1 MSGHGTCRQR
11 TGKCLAL
18 IFLPFVMIFDGVFT
32 PLSVLP
38 LHLFRLLS
46 GHPSGMMQFLF
57 EFFIIIYRVLFFTP
71 LAFTYAWR
79 GEWYILLGHFAT
91 YAPRLP
97 FFLYLLPLWSS
108 QTAKMRAF
116 AEGGHEWAVSLL
128 LGQCHC
134 YCCFSCCGNQNYS
147 KSLVQSVDAD
157 RGGAANDNACNASII
172 KYLKR
177 GADANATDAKG
188 MSALHM
194 MCVKSLPRS
203 IQSLLRGGADPN
215 LVSAFDGANALHAA
229 LDPKL
234 NQDFKCQGKSLD
246 LRCSG
251 ANRIETVKVLIS
263 DDRLNRNATNYYK
276 KTPYMVAAEAEGQWA
291 ASKYKDLHH
300 ILVPHPTFSEVIEV
314 LGQKEPILSLMN
326 LLHQSRTNCANDGK
340 NNTVKVHIL
349 KPTNE
354 DHFGEKKENAKTN
367 VNVGKK
373 QKQLKLPL
381 NSFQL
386 RDMVW
391 AQSLEPDDQKRRDR
405 RSLVVEKIIT
415 PLINKAN
422 TVVLTKNERAL
433 LIHACEATASIG
445 AGKTTR
451 WQVLVRCWVSGHHE
465 PYCNGVFL
473 RLYDQSNQLMTFNE
487 KSIYQNDDGAI
498 IFFDLCWK
506 ICDKLVAKVIDTA
519 KTNQKK
525 QGYTVEM
532 KTNEESATP
541 SGPGADNESV
551 LLKLKS
557 GGNKSWIYS
566 MEGSRHPTP
575 TSGRWTHRTNKSMA
589 INVVAAQRDHKIK
602 CDSNHVK
609 IGDRV
614 VGTSKYLTAAQKE
627 KKRLSK
633 SCRGTVLGYYNNKE
647 SGVVGNMPLNT
658 SKPSISVRFDAFP
671 EQEPEIFD
679 DEKRNKNVVD
689 TTLSHLHEA
698 SNGESADQDTRD
710 DNRYGHRKEFDEL
723 LFRTMNEF
731 SNQLELKYK
740 EMQAHASGP
749 KLMSVP
755 VSQSFTD
762 ALKNEIPV
770 EIPSTMLLQQNSQAV
785 SGSPP
790 WLNASDD
797 DIDLD
802 GDLAGAFK
810 LTLQP
815 SGVLQSVGD
824 FCNLVQRGAHSM
836 FVSQHPKHF
845 NRQANTLDFW
855 LSLLTMSTVKHHE
868 TLDDEVQEYMSTLP
882 KRFLK
887 DNITQNLVHYKR
899 APLKRYERI
908 RQKALEYIVELKSK
922 RTVGGMVNAV
932 GRVIDIIRCSFVV
945 PTADEMMQLYSFF
958 CAATLQGDGIQALR
972 CKNEHNPNA
981 HSTGGG
987 YRDMKFNLLYQSKKI
1002 QGKTGRTIIEVQ
1014 IILQSFLEVKKKM
1027 HAVYRIDRGDFG

>member
-1 MSGHGTCRQR
+1 MCGRGTCIQR
-11 TGKCLAL
+11 IGKCLAL
-18 IFLPFVMIFDGVFT
+18 IFLPFVMIFDAVFT
-32 PLSVLP
+32 PLSALP

-46 GHPSGMMQFLF
+46 GHPSGLMQFFF
-57 EFFIIIYRVLFFTP
+57 EFLIIIYRVLFFTP

-79 GEWYILLGHFAT
+79 SEWYILLGHFAT

-108 QTAKMRAF
+108 KTAKMRAF

-134 YCCFSCCGNQNYS
+134 CCCFSCCGKQNYS
-147 KSLVQSVDAD
+147 KLLVQSVDAD
-157 RGGAANDNACNASII
+157 RGGAANDDACNTSII

-194 MCVKSLPRS
+194 MCVKSFPRS
-203 IQSLLRGGADPN
+203 VQSLLRGGADPN

-229 LDPKL
+229 LDPAL

-276 KTPYMVAAEAEGQWA
+276 KTPYMIAAEAEGQWA

-300 ILVPHPTFSEVIEV
+300 ILVPHPSYSEVVAV
-314 LGQKEPILSLMN
+314 LGGREPILSLMN
-326 LLHQSRTNCANDGK
+326 LLHQSRTNNVIDQEND
-340 NNTVKVHIL
+340 TIEVHIL
-349 KPTNE
+349 NSTNE
-354 DHFGEKKENAKTN
+354 DHFG
-367 VNVGKK
+367 GKK
-373 QKQLKLPL
+373 QNDKRSVSVGKNQKQLDLPL

-386 RDMVW
+386 RDMLW
-391 AQSLEPDDQKRRDR
+391 AKALEPDDQKRMDR
-405 RSLVVEKIIT
+405 RSLVVAKIIT

-422 TVVLTKNERAL
+422 TAVLTKNERAL

-445 AGKTTR
+445 AGKTAR
-451 WQVLVRCWVSGHHE
+451 WKVLVRCWVSGHHGS
-465 PYCNGVFL
+465 YCNGVFM
-473 RLYDQSNQLMTFNE
+473 RLYDQNGQLLTFHE
-487 KSIYQNDDGAI
+487 KSIYQNDDGAV

-506 ICDKLVAKVIDTA
+506 MCDKIVDT
-519 KTNQKK
+519 TDTDQKK
-525 QGYTVEM
+525 KQENTVEM
-532 KTNEESATP
+532 KKDKENAPP
-541 SGPGADNESV
+541 SGADNESL

-557 GGNKSWIYS
+557 GGNKTWIYS

-575 TSGRWTHRTNKSMA
+575 PSGRWTHRTNKSMT
-589 INVVAAQRDHKIK
+589 INVVSAQRTYNIK
-602 CDSNHVK
+602 CDSNNVK

-614 VGTSKYLTAAQKE
+614 VGTSIYLTAAQKE
-627 KKRLSK
+627 KKGLSK
-633 SCRGTVLGYYNNKE
+633 SCRGTVVGYYNNKE
-647 SGVVGNMPLNT
+647 SSIVGSMPLNT
-658 SKPSISVRFDAFP
+658 SKPSISVRFDDFP
-671 EQEPEIFD
+671 EQEPEIFVD
-679 DEKRNKNVVD
+679 KKQNKNIVD
-689 TTLSHLHEA
+689 TTLSHLYEA
-698 SNGESADQDTRD
+698 KNGESADQDPRG
-710 DNRYGHRKEFDEL
+710 DNRYGHRKEFDQL
-723 LFRTMNEF
+723 LFKTMNEF

-755 VSQSFTD
+755 VSQIFTD
-762 ALKNEIPV
+762 TGETLCTA
-770 EIPSTMLLQQNSQAV
+770 MLLQQNSQAV

-790 WLNASDD
+790 WLNTNGDD
-797 DIDLD
+797 THPD

-810 LTLQP
+810 LTLKP
-815 SGVLQSVGD
+815 SGVLESVND
-824 FCNLVQRGAHSM
+824 FCNLIQRGANSM
-836 FVSQHPKHF
+836 FASQHPKNF
-845 NRQANTLDFW
+845 NRQASILNFW

-868 TLDDEVQEYMSTLP
+868 TLNDEVQEYMSTLP
-882 KRFLK
+882 KRFMK
-887 DNITQNLVHYKR
+887 DNITQKLVYYKR

-908 RQKALEYIVELKSK
+908 RQKALEYFFELKLK
-922 RTVGGMVNAV
+922 RTVGGMANAV
-932 GRVIDIIRCSFVV
+932 GRVVDIIRCSFVV
-945 PTADEMMQLYSFF
+945 PTAYEMMQLYNFF
-958 CAATLQGDGIQALR
+958 CAATLQEDGVQALR

-1014 IILQSFLEVKKKM
+1014 IILKSFLEVKKKM